1 MSSGQQHPAGDRT
14 ESRPL
19 ASELETGELV
29 KQASQQISEL
39 VRGEL
44 RLAAAEVKDK
54 GTRAGKGAGVLG
66 GAGLVA
72 GYGVAALLAAVIAAL
87 SLVLPVWA
95 AALIVA
101 AVLLAVAAGM
111 AIAGRGK
118 VTDAMP
124 PTPDEAIDS
133 AKQDVAEIRKR
144 TQS

>member
-1 MSSGQQHPAGDRT
+1 MSTGQGPTGDAT
-14 ESRPL
+14 ESRPP
-19 ASELETGELV
+19 ASELGTAELV
-29 KQASQQISEL
+29 KQASQQITDL

-54 GTRAGKGAGVLG
+54 GTRAGLGAGVLG

-87 SLVLPVWA
+87 ALVLPVWA

-101 AVLLAVAAGM
+101 AALLAVAAGL
-111 AIAGRGK
+111 AIAGRRK
-118 VTDAMP
+118 VSEAMP
-124 PTPDEAIDS
+124 PMPDEAIDS

-144 TQS
+144 TRS

>member
-1 MSSGQQHPAGDRT
+1 MSTGQRPTGDRT

-19 ASELETGELV
+19 AAELGTAELV
-29 KQASQQISEL
+29 KQASQQITEL

-44 RLAAAEVKDK
+44 RLAVAEVKDK
-54 GTRAGKGAGVLG
+54 GTRAGVGAGVLG

-87 SLVLPVWA
+87 ALVLPVWA
-95 AALIVA
+95 AALIVG
-101 AVLLAVAAGM
+101 AVLLAVAAGL
-111 AIAGRGK
+111 AIVGRGK

-133 AKQDVAEIRKR
+133 TKQDVAEIRKR
-144 TQS
+144 TRS